1 MARILIVEDELA
13 LAQGLRDNFEFDG
26 DEVALAHDG
35 QSGLEMARRWNADI
49 IILDVMMPKLSGLD
63 VCKTLRAEHNTVPI
77 IMLTARGQEIDKVL
91 GLEFGADD
99 YLTKPFGIRELLAR
113 VRAILRRCPPGGAA
127 VVPESGAALCAM
139 GALRINFERFIAL
152 RDGVEQSLTHLEFK
166 ILEYLYT
173 HAGDTVSRNDLL
185 YKVWGYDQY
194 PTTRTVDNYM
204 ARLRKKVE
212 PDGDHP
218 RHILTVH
225 GIGYKFIP

>member
-1 MARILIVEDELA
+1 MARILIVEDEVA

-35 QSGLEMARRWNADI
+35 QSGLEAARSWKPDI
-49 IILDVMMPKLSGLD
+49 IILDVMMPRLSGLD
-63 VCKTLRAEHNTVPI
+63 VCKTLRAERNAVPI
-77 IMLTARGQEIDKVL
+77 LMLTARSQEIDKVL

-99 YLTKPFGIRELLAR
+99 YLAKPFGIRELLAR
-113 VRAILRRCPPGGAA
+113 VRAILRRCPPGSTALM
-127 VVPESGAALCAM
+127 PDSGPQLCAM
-139 GALRINFERFIAL
+139 GALRLNFERFIAL
-152 RDGVEQSLTHLEFK
+152 REGVELSLTHLEFK
-166 ILEYLYT
+166 ILEYLYN
-173 HAGDTVSRNDLL
+173 HVGETVSRNDLL

-204 ARLRKKVE
+204 ARLRKRVE
-212 PDGDHP
+212 PDGEHP